1 MTKKEIDNI
10 RAFGEHICT
19 RLNEHMLEDTPENLA
34 QRFELQQVLNAML
47 QYELIS
53 EFEIQEKFSPEAQQA
68 TEEKARIR
76 AFGNYLTRRWNHYL
90 DDSDDWKN
98 LQIKQEI
105 HDALRCM
112 QHHQLITNYDLSKG
126 VTI

>member
-10 RAFGEHICT
+10 KAFGELICT
-19 RLNEHMLEDTPENLA
+19 RLSEHMREDSTENIA

-53 EFEIQEKFSPEAQQA
+53 EFDIQEKFSPEAQQA

-76 AFGNYLTRRWNHYL
+76 AFGNYLTRRWNQKLAHAYGL
-90 DDSDDWKN
+90 HFIDYTAMWSY
-98 LQIKQEI
+98 
-105 HDALRCM
+105 H
-112 QHHQLITNYDLSKG
+112 
-126 VTI
+126 